1 MTHMDDFAW
10 HIKIDMLTEEV
21 TALLSSAMHQ
31 ACHPVDESELDPVP
45 GQPNDSAW
53 LDTMAVSAWRD
64 IGDWLTQ
71 HAGWQKHPNG
81 RGRRQFYRPPSSDP
95 ARIVFIREDNEE

>member
-1 MTHMDDFAW
+1 MNHMDDFAW

-53 LDTMAVSAWRD
+53 LDTMAVSVWRD
-64 IGDWLTQ
+64 IGDWLVAN
-71 HAGWQKHPNG
+71 AGWERHPSG
-81 RGRRQFYRPPSSDP
+81 AGRRQFYRPPETDP
-95 ARIVFIREDNEE
+95 ARLKFHPEGNE